1 MTGASRTPLRD
12 AVDGLRMAGGTLTIV
27 PVSVRRFDR
36 TVAGWAM
43 ALAPLVGIGLGAAA
57 ALPLSLA
64 GVLGLG
70 PLLASAL
77 AVGLL
82 AVLTRG
88 LHLDGLADLADGLGS
103 ARPAGGALEIMR
115 RSDIGP
121 FGVVTLVLTVL
132 IQVLALGE
140 LATASSTAGALG
152 LLTAAGTGRLAIT
165 WACTPRIPAAR
176 SDGLGGPSPVRCATG
191 PRRWPPLVCC
201 SWHWVGCSTGPLW
214 RPDASWAWVPAWHW
228 RDWCCGARCTGSAG
242 SLATC
247 WGRCPRQRRRARL
260 WSRPRRSDRRTP
272 VHR

>member
-1 MTGASRTPLRD
+1 MTDASRTPLRD
-12 AVDGLRMAGGTLTIV
+12 AVDGLCMASGTLTIV
-27 PVSVRRFDR
+27 PVPVRRFDR

-57 ALPLSLA
+57 ALLLSLA
-64 GVLGLG
+64 GVLGLS

-132 IQVLALGE
+132 IQVLALSE

-176 SDGLGGPSPVRCATG
+176 SDGLGGPVARSVRYRAAAVATVG
-191 PRRWPPLVCC
+191 VLLVALGGLLDGAALAAGCVLG
-201 SWHWVGCSTGPLW
+201 VGAGLALAGLVLW
-214 RPDASWAWVPAWHW
+214 RA
-228 RDWCCGARCTGSAG
+228 
-242 SLATC
+242 
-247 WGRCPRQRRRARL
+247 
-260 WSRPRRSDRRTP
+260 
-272 VHR
+272 VHRLGGITGDVLGALSETATAGALVVAAVAV